1 MNELMGDFLRLGF
14 LLTLFGFG
22 AWVGGS
28 SVTAWVAW
36 EKGREPVAWF
46 VLAFFLSPL
55 VALVAL
61 SAVPA
66 RHLARRREERAAW
79 RGPHPGP
86 HPLEDPA
93 VVAARF
99 VSELPR
105 EDKRWDVATSAAH
118 RAEMAGAPG
127 RKVSTR
133 SR

>member
-79 RGPHPGP
+79 PGPHRGP

-93 VVAARF
+93 AVAARF

-105 EDKRWDVATSAAH
+105 EDKRWDAATSAAH

>member
-79 RGPHPGP
+79 RRP
-86 HPLEDPA
+86 HPLEDPT

-99 VSELPR
+99 VSELPQ
-105 EDKRWDVATSAAH
+105 EDKRWDVATSK
-118 RAEMAGAPG
+118 MAGG
-127 RKVSTR
+127 SKRKVNA
-133 SR
+133 